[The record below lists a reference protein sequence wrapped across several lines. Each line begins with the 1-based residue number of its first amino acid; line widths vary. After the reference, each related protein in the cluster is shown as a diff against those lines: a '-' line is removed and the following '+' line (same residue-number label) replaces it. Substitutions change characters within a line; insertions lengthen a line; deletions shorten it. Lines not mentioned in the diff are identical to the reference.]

1 MKADLTAPIIEI
13 VRNIEGL
20 ACAFHHGSSL
30 NGYLRP
36 DSDVDIA
43 LLFFPEKTLGWME
56 LQGYAI
62 EAEKR
67 LGYPI
72 HFSVLSTRD
81 LVFAK
86 EVIATGKEIFCADA
100 FYCGSF
106 AMHVLSMYTWL
117 NFERREV
124 LKQYGAG

>member
-1 MKADLTAPIIEI
+1 MTGDLTGHILDVIRQIP
-13 VRNIEGL
+13 GL
-20 ACAFHHGSSL
+20 ASAYHHGSSL
-30 NGYLRP
+30 NGYFRP

-43 LLFFPEKTLGWME
+43 LLFFPNKALGWLE
-56 LQGYAI
+56 LQAYAI

-67 LGYPI
+67 VGSPI

-86 EVIATGKEIFCADA
+86 EVITAGQVIFCADA
-100 FYCGSF
+100 FFCDSF

-124 LKQYGAG
+124 LKRYGIG

>member
-1 MKADLTAPIIEI
+1 MNGDLIEHILDI
-13 VRNIEGL
+13 VRQIPGL
-20 ACAFHHGSSL
+20 ACAYHHGSSL
-30 NGYLRP
+30 KGYFRP

-43 LLFFPEKTLGWME
+43 LLFFPNKTLEWFE
-56 LQGYAI
+56 LQAYAM
-62 EAEKR
+62 EGEKR
-67 LGYPI
+67 SGYPI
-72 HFSVLSTRD
+72 HFSVLSTKD